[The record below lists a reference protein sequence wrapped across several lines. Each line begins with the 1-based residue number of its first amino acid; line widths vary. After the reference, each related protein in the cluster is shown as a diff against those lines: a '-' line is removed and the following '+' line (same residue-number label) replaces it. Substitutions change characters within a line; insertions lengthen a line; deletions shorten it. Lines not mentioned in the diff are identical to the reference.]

1 MQTYV
6 SSRKATNA
14 MTSDC
19 VEGTPVRSAEGTT
32 IGTIERVIIDKAS
45 GNVSHAVLSF
55 NGSVQMGRRH
65 LAVPWHGLTYDGKT
79 ATYNL
84 ELAENDLIA
93 LSPASAIDQAT
104 AGGKAIVAMTECS
117 LIGELPRLGEP
128 RRNERPL
135 GPETPARSR
144 PAAKRFVSLGRNA
157 PIPCE
162 SATVV

>member
-6 SSRKATNA
+6 ASRKATNA

-93 LSPASAIDQAT
+93 PGDRGRKSDRCDDRVQPYWGIA
-104 AGGKAIVAMTECS
+104 
-117 LIGELPRLGEP
+117 
-128 RRNERPL
+128 
-135 GPETPARSR
+135 ETW
-144 PAAKRFVSLGRNA
+144 
-157 PIPCE
+157 
-162 SATVV
+162 